1 MTETCNLYQGL
12 FLISVSRDPK
22 KRKVKPVQKHLIQ
35 LDFGG
40 LEDSDEDSDFD
51 VQQCK
56 GISNCLG

>member
-1 MTETCNLYQGL
+1 M
-12 FLISVSRDPK
+12 SRDPK

-56 GISNCLG
+56 GISSCLG